1 MTTTI
6 IPGNTN
12 LSDCSIR
19 TVAIEVTGMCR
30 QDVAKKSSY
39 VLKVPYN
46 SMSQTI
52 QNISRMGGK
61 VAKVTLVSSHAPVPS
76 PVKVAAVATKPQEN
90 DRLKSPLRL
99 RKSS

>member
-1 MTTTI
+1 MTATI
-6 IPGNTN
+6 IPGNTS
-12 LSDCSIR
+12 LSDYNVR

-61 VAKVTLVSSHAPVPS
+61 VAKVTLVPSHAPVPS
-76 PVKVAAVATKPQEN
+76 PVNVATVATKAQGN
-90 DRLKSPLRL
+90 DKHKSPLRL
-99 RKSS
+99 RKS